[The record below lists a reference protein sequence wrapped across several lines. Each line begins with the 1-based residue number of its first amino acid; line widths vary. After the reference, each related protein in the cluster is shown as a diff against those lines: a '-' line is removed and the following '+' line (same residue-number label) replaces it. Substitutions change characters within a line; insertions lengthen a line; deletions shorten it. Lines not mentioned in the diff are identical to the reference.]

1 MRWRFGGH
9 FEPVLTTCALDWL
22 ECPFAL
28 ADYIWSE
35 VVTDVAEC
43 LANESILWRFLK
55 ILALLLICTTVV
67 HLIYWQ
73 VRWTKEIQR
82 NNQNLKQV
90 GYKVQDL
97 ELKLNILTY
106 KAQYGTW
113 PLPNLSKTSAK
124 TDSQTTQISRSQ
136 FGKENSWI
144 KNLLT
149 RYCDLLG
156 RLEKSRYFQTSFRLR
171 TTDLT
176 FRKRN
181 TKEINNVNSTGYQTY
196 MDTEISQSEAEFS
209 DNVSTDVSIL
219 SSSLAPTWKDQIVTS
234 SPSEVEIQS
243 DTRETLYEVKRR
255 LENLHFSLKSYTLRD
270 WTVAAHTNSY
280 QGRGNNGRGYNDLIS
295 RKRKNNCNTSI
306 DLRKSIKKHN
316 VSDLIAMYAAYNAMI
331 LDRDK
336 PRQFA
341 SRPPNDE
348 QSSISNAM
356 KCNRD
361 KNNVSKKDGEFNIS
375 KELSEYKNSVNKSI
389 LHSNVTTGAKTME
402 MHKGDGDSEYFSE
415 RSASSKNNDEISVV
429 SEKSSVDETSK
440 ESDSDDR
447 STSALL
453 EEALRIK
460 RDLLLRIELRK
471 KFELEVQ
478 ESNADKKTDECTYWE
493 RIENQFEPKMLDMIS
508 EETSDS
514 SSTNRESKINV
525 YKTLEKCAN
534 AQEVKI
540 NVCNKDRLEEDKS
553 KFSENEITI
562 ADDVSINLLNGKS
575 QNLSMAIEENV
586 QENSNSVFQTEPV
599 SKDDENQNIETLN
612 LVSELNSSKL
622 TESSSDTS
630 VNRLIDR
637 LIESERRSKSARS
650 SSDSKSKKNLSM
662 DSINSLI
669 DNRDSIERAQSENEE
684 SNDCPRMP
692 STEADDVD
700 NLAAVQSLPSED
712 AENRNILGE
721 AMLKKADDKKNGID
735 EKKTNTIVEVNT
747 QNSEAE
753 CANNLESKD
762 NKICS
767 SSVDEKACVELLM
780 FENDEFLRKQVPVDE
795 LINVKSLIEE
805 VSEKNTIESIEK
817 KSLSLADN
825 NPTVV
830 QVSNSTLYTPLQNA
844 EHSVTK
850 IQKNINSI
858 THQKQSP
865 KNVNDFR
872 SYRHIRTKSNL
883 NLSSTEKQSFSPM
896 FRRSRSYDTPREIS
910 NNKSNPEGE
919 APSDSFT
926 SSSKSSSISHTPREH
941 KYNDEDNAEL
951 DETKKSPFE
960 SLDVSSKSSLKSYF
974 EIMTVEDD
982 SIPEIKRDDS
992 YKSLS
997 SRSSKSQIMASLREI
1012 TENRNSKADVE
1023 RKSSLESLILSSK
1036 SSFKSCIPIL
1046 KNRLESTKKNIS
1058 ESRSSLIQEPLAN
1071 TLDSYRIDNEKLNT
1085 ELQNFNNSKQETT
1098 VYVNVTNENDEIT
1111 SKVLNPEQ
1119 FFEYIKNKEIELKN
1133 DMNEEKINTS
1143 IMDNNHIMILSDSKM
1158 STLIPSSSGNID
1170 STDVSSL
1177 GSSSCQLHNDQP
1189 QAWPCKIDSKET
1201 EVLVKHSTLDIS
1213 TSITDIH
1220 NTFFTVEN
1228 NEINELKIFEI
1239 PEEITKEDYIT
1250 FLQMMN
1256 ENPVLSQLPNVEE
1269 SSTDLLIEIVSSTY
1283 LHLNTLT
1290 IHKFNACYYRVNDNC
1305 RFATGIH
1312 NNRVNFAFDYYRTV
1326 LAAEHVDNIV
1336 HLGVLNYDVFVSFVI
1351 FLDKNMTQ

>member
-43 LANESILWRFLK
+43 LANEAILWR

-97 ELKLNILTY
+97 ELKVNILTY

-124 TDSQTTQISRSQ
+124 CDSQTTEISRSQ

-149 RYCDLLG
+149 
-156 RLEKSRYFQTSFRLR
+156 
-171 TTDLT
+171 
-176 FRKRN
+176 RKRN

-209 DNVSTDVSIL
+209 DNVSTDVTIL

-234 SPSEVEIQS
+234 SPSEVEVQS
-243 DTRETLYEVKRR
+243 DTRKTLYEVKRR

-270 WTVAAHTNSY
+270 WAVAAHTNSY

-341 SRPPNDE
+341 SHPSNDE
-348 QSSISNAM
+348 QSSIANAM

-361 KNNVSKKDGEFNIS
+361 ENNVSKKDGESNIS
-375 KELSEYKNSVNKSI
+375 KELSAYKNGVNKSI

-402 MHKGDGDSEYFSE
+402 MHKGNGDSEYFSE
-415 RSASSKNNDEISVV
+415 KSASSKNNDEISVV
-429 SEKSSVDETSK
+429 SEKSSVDDTSK

-471 KFELEVQ
+471 KYELEVQ

-493 RIENQFEPKMLDMIS
+493 RIENPFEPKMLDMIS
-508 EETSDS
+508 EEASDS

-525 YKTLEKCAN
+525 YETLEKCAN
-534 AQEVKI
+534 AQEVKL
-540 NVCNKDRLEEDKS
+540 NVCNKDHLEEDKS

-575 QNLSMAIEENV
+575 QNLSMANEENV

-599 SKDDENQNIETLN
+599 SKDDENQIIETLN

-650 SSDSKSKKNLSM
+650 SSDSKSKKNVSM

-669 DNRDSIERAQSENEE
+669 DNCDSIEPAQSENEE
-684 SNDCPRMP
+684 SNKCPQMP
-692 STEADDVD
+692 NTEADDVD
-700 NLAAVQSLPSED
+700 NIAVVQSLPSED
-712 AENRNILGE
+712 AENHNILGE
-721 AMLKKADDKKNGID
+721 TMLKKADDKKNGID
-735 EKKTNTIVEVNT
+735 EKKTNTIAEVDT
-747 QNSEAE
+747 QNFETE

-805 VSEKNTIESIEK
+805 INEKNTIESIEK
-817 KSLSLADN
+817 KSLSSADN

-830 QVSNSTLYTPLQNA
+830 QVPNSTLYTPSLQNA

-896 FRRSRSYDTPREIS
+896 LRRSRSYATPREIFS
-910 NNKSNPEGE
+910 NNKSNPKGE
-919 APSDSFT
+919 APSDSLT

-941 KYNDEDNAEL
+941 KYSDEDNVEL
-951 DETKKSPFE
+951 EETKNCPFE
-960 SLDVSSKSSLKSYF
+960 SLDVSSKSSLKTYF
-974 EIMTVEDD
+974 EIMTVEDE
-982 SIPEIKRDDS
+982 SIPEIKRDDP

-997 SRSSKSQIMASLREI
+997 SRSSKSQIMASLREP
-1012 TENRNSKADVE
+1012 TENRNSKADIE

-1036 SSFKSCIPIL
+1036 SSSKSCIPIL

-1071 TLDSYRIDNEKLNT
+1071 TLDSYRIENEKLNA
-1085 ELQNFNNSKQETT
+1085 ELQNFNNCKQETT
-1098 VYVNVTNENDEIT
+1098 VYVNVTNEDDEIT

-1133 DMNEEKINTS
+1133 VMNEEKINTS
-1143 IMDNNHIMILSDSKM
+1143 IMDNNHLMILSDCKVA
-1158 STLIPSSSGNID
+1158 TLIPSSSGNID

-1177 GSSSCQLHNDQP
+1177 DSSSCQLQNDQP
-1189 QAWPCKIDSKET
+1189 QAWPCKVDSKET
-1201 EVLVKHSTLDIS
+1201 EVLVKPSTLDIS

-1239 PEEITKEDYIT
+1239 PEEITKQDYIT

-1256 ENPVLSQLPNVEE
+1256 ENPVLSQLPNVKE
-1269 SSTDLLIEIVSSTY
+1269 SST
-1283 LHLNTLT
+1283 
-1290 IHKFNACYYRVNDNC
+1290 
-1305 RFATGIH
+1305 
-1312 NNRVNFAFDYYRTV
+1312 
-1326 LAAEHVDNIV
+1326 
-1336 HLGVLNYDVFVSFVI
+1336 
-1351 FLDKNMTQ
+1351 

>member
-43 LANESILWRFLK
+43 LANEAILWR

-97 ELKLNILTY
+97 ELKVNILTY

-124 TDSQTTQISRSQ
+124 CDSQTTEISRSQ

-149 RYCDLLG
+149 
-156 RLEKSRYFQTSFRLR
+156 
-171 TTDLT
+171 
-176 FRKRN
+176 RKRN

-209 DNVSTDVSIL
+209 DNVSTDVTIL

-234 SPSEVEIQS
+234 SPSEVEVQS
-243 DTRETLYEVKRR
+243 DTRKTLYEVKRR

-270 WTVAAHTNSY
+270 WAVAAHTNSY

-341 SRPPNDE
+341 SHPSNDE
-348 QSSISNAM
+348 QSSIANAM

-361 KNNVSKKDGEFNIS
+361 ENNVSKKDGESNIS
-375 KELSEYKNSVNKSI
+375 KELSAYKNGVNKSI

-402 MHKGDGDSEYFSE
+402 MHKGNGDSEYFSE
-415 RSASSKNNDEISVV
+415 KSASSKNNDEISVV
-429 SEKSSVDETSK
+429 SEKSSVDDTSK

-471 KFELEVQ
+471 KYELEVQ

-493 RIENQFEPKMLDMIS
+493 RIENPFEPKMLDMIS
-508 EETSDS
+508 EEASDS

-525 YKTLEKCAN
+525 YETLEKCAN
-534 AQEVKI
+534 AQEVKL
-540 NVCNKDRLEEDKS
+540 NVCNKDHLEEDKS

-575 QNLSMAIEENV
+575 QNLSMANEENV

-599 SKDDENQNIETLN
+599 SKDDENQIIETLN
-612 LVSELNSSKL
+612 L
-622 TESSSDTS
+622 
-630 VNRLIDR
+630 
-637 LIESERRSKSARS
+637 
-650 SSDSKSKKNLSM
+650 
-662 DSINSLI
+662 
-669 DNRDSIERAQSENEE
+669 
-684 SNDCPRMP
+684 MP
-692 STEADDVD
+692 NTEADDVD
-700 NLAAVQSLPSED
+700 NIAVVQSLPSED
-712 AENRNILGE
+712 AENHNILGE
-721 AMLKKADDKKNGID
+721 TMLKKADDKKNGID
-735 EKKTNTIVEVNT
+735 EKKTNTIAEVDT
-747 QNSEAE
+747 QNFETE

-805 VSEKNTIESIEK
+805 INEKNTIESIEK
-817 KSLSLADN
+817 KSLSSADN

-830 QVSNSTLYTPLQNA
+830 QVPNSTLYTPSLQNA

-896 FRRSRSYDTPREIS
+896 LRRSRSYATPREIFS
-910 NNKSNPEGE
+910 NNKSNPKGE
-919 APSDSFT
+919 APSDSLT

-941 KYNDEDNAEL
+941 KYSDEDNVEL
-951 DETKKSPFE
+951 EETKNCPFE
-960 SLDVSSKSSLKSYF
+960 SLDVSSKSSLKTYF
-974 EIMTVEDD
+974 EIMTVEDE
-982 SIPEIKRDDS
+982 SIPEIKRDDP

-997 SRSSKSQIMASLREI
+997 SRSSKSQIMASLREP
-1012 TENRNSKADVE
+1012 TENRNSKADIE

-1036 SSFKSCIPIL
+1036 SSSKSCIPIL

-1071 TLDSYRIDNEKLNT
+1071 TLDSYRIENEKLNA
-1085 ELQNFNNSKQETT
+1085 ELQNFNNCKQETT
-1098 VYVNVTNENDEIT
+1098 VYVNVTNEDDEIT

-1133 DMNEEKINTS
+1133 VMNEEKINTS
-1143 IMDNNHIMILSDSKM
+1143 IMDNNHLMILSDCKVA
-1158 STLIPSSSGNID
+1158 TLIPSSSGNID

-1177 GSSSCQLHNDQP
+1177 DSSSCQLQNDQP
-1189 QAWPCKIDSKET
+1189 QAWPCKVDSKET
-1201 EVLVKHSTLDIS
+1201 EVLVKPSTLDIS

-1239 PEEITKEDYIT
+1239 PEEITKQDYIT

-1256 ENPVLSQLPNVEE
+1256 ENPVLSQLPNVKE
-1269 SSTDLLIEIVSSTY
+1269 SST
-1283 LHLNTLT
+1283 
-1290 IHKFNACYYRVNDNC
+1290 
-1305 RFATGIH
+1305 
-1312 NNRVNFAFDYYRTV
+1312 
-1326 LAAEHVDNIV
+1326 
-1336 HLGVLNYDVFVSFVI
+1336 
-1351 FLDKNMTQ
+1351 